1 MINIFN
7 PENHE
12 AGGWQGVSI
21 FLLLLTLFSGLIT
34 YVKSKNITL
43 IPTQS
48 NGHLEVFRN
57 RPSSE
62 EHDSFISEL
71 SKRVA
76 LFLRTKYGKIDFD
89 MPVEPQLVNFA
100 WLKDRDVISQD
111 EFDRLKSSLIGKSNS
126 HNSVGFNK

>member
-1 MINIFN
+1 MARCFCFF
-7 PENHE
+7 
-12 AGGWQGVSI
+12 VV
-21 FLLLLTLFSGLIT
+21 T
-34 YVKSKNITL
+34 YLVFRIDYIRKIKKYNTN
-43 IPTQS
+43 TYQS

-89 MPVEPQLVNFA
+89 MPVEPQLMNFA